1 MIKKK
6 RAFFIVAGIISQ
18 VVPLTL
24 LLLVPFNCDCKNSVG
39 ATLAVAVLSLLF
51 FALYNGFLSLLT
63 MPFRDNGKTSFVHF
77 FMKPI
82 NMKIVSH
89 EHLGDFFI
97 NLGNDDNYITIYK
110 QKLFILEDIGNVRKS
125 NNIEKMAGDIKKF
138 LDDKYQ
144 KILNEKNKEEA
155 ILAWKKRV
163 ADWDGYL
170 DPVTRRDNKINELL
184 KK

>member
-1 MIKKK
+1 MIKRK
-6 RAFFIVAGIISQ
+6 RAFYIGAGIVSQ
-18 VVPLTL
+18 IAPLTL
-24 LLLVPFNCDCKNSVG
+24 LFLAPFNCDCKNSVG
-39 ATLAVAVLSLLF
+39 ATLAFAVLSLLL
-51 FALYNGFLSLLT
+51 FALYNAFLLLLT
-63 MPFRDNGKTSFVHF
+63 IPFRDNGKTSFVHF

-97 NLGNDDNYITIYK
+97 NLDGDDSHIAIYN

-125 NNIEKMAGDIKKF
+125 NDIEKMAGDIKKF

-155 ILAWKKRV
+155 NLAWKKEWQTGTAISIRQ
-163 ADWDGYL
+163 
-170 DPVTRRDNKINELL
+170 PEETKE
-184 KK
+184 